1 MQNALK
7 KFEEWGIRRR
17 SERNRRNAERRRRLA
32 STLGIEDADAA
43 LDLSTLQMGEMVG
56 QGGFSIVYLC
66 SLVDILQITGAFLIS
81 PSNIKR

>member
-56 QGGFSIVYLC
+56 QGGFSIVSWPMAMIRSAL
-66 SLVDILQITGAFLIS
+66 SIASWT
-81 PSNIKR
+81 